1 MKTINI
7 LALLVLLLFA
17 GCSTEITSFESGDR
31 EMKIVNEKYGV
42 DFKAFPAEIEKAVLM
57 RNDLKVIEGKS
68 SNAPESFNLLFNYR
82 MKTLESTI
90 IHLEA
95 WKHGKKASTREGF
108 GCKSLPIVFNSSILR
123 NASAQRGYEALKV
136 LQDFID
142 EYPEEAALINIT
154 QRDVVFSNA
163 FYYEVENE
171 AGRDRR
177 IIEHFCGH
185 KYDLET
191 LEMKEEFK

>member
-1 MKTINI
+1 MKAVNI
-7 LALLVLLLFA
+7 SVLLVLLLLA
-17 GCSTEITSFESGDR
+17 GCSAEITSFEKGAR
-31 EMKIVNEKYGV
+31 EMKKVNEKYGV

-57 RNDLKVIEGKS
+57 RNDLKVIKGKS
-68 SNAPESFNLLFNYR
+68 SNAPEPFNLFFDYR

-95 WKHGKKASTREGF
+95 WKHGDKASVRDGF

-123 NASAQRGYEALKV
+123 NASAQRGYEALEV
-136 LQDFID
+136 LQEFID
-142 EYPEEAALINIT
+142 KYPEEAASINIT

-163 FYYEVENE
+163 FYYEVEKE
-171 AGRDRR
+171 AGRDKR

>member
-1 MKTINI
+1 MKVINI
-7 LALLVLLLFA
+7 LVLLVLLLLI
-17 GCSTEITSFESGDR
+17 GCSTEITSFESGAR
-31 EMKIVNEKYGV
+31 EMKVVNEKYGV
-42 DFKAFPAEIEKAVLM
+42 DFKTLPAEIEKAVLM

-68 SNAPESFNLLFNYR
+68 SNAPESFKQFFDYR

-95 WKHGKKASTREGF
+95 WKHGEKASVRDGF
-108 GCKSLPIVFNSSILR
+108 GCKSLPIIFNSSILR
-123 NASAQRGYEALKV
+123 NASAQRGYEALEV
-136 LQDFID
+136 LQNFID
-142 EYPEEAALINIT
+142 KYPEEAASINIT

-163 FYYEVENE
+163 FYYEVERE
-171 AGRDRR
+171 AGKDRR

>member
-7 LALLVLLLFA
+7 LALLILLLLV
-17 GCSTEITSFESGDR
+17 GCSTEITSFESGAE

-42 DFKAFPAEIEKAVLM
+42 DFKTLPAEIEKAVLM

-68 SNAPESFNLLFNYR
+68 SNAPESFNLFFDYR
-82 MKTLESTI
+82 MKTLESNI

-95 WKHGKKASTREGF
+95 WKHGKKASVREGF
-108 GCKSLPIVFNSSILR
+108 GCKSLPIVVNSSILR
-123 NASAQRGYEALKV
+123 NASAQRGYEALEV
-136 LQDFID
+136 LQGFID
-142 EYPEEAALINIT
+142 KYPEEAASINIT

-163 FYYEVENE
+163 FYYEVERE
-171 AGRDRR
+171 AGRDKR
-177 IIEHFCGH
+177 IIEHFCGN